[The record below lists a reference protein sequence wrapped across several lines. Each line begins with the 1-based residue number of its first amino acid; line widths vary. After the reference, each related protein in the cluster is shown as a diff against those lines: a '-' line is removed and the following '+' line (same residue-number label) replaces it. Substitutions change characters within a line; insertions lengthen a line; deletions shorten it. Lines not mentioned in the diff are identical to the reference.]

1 MSAGGGKCTAVSGV
15 CLIATQRPQPRPGPR
30 LRPSLLETAVARLTR
45 RQTAYK
51 AHTGTARKR
60 CSLPEREREREARE
74 QLLSRQIYRQTDA
87 RAHRSTRGACGVRVS
102 LYTRDLAAVVCRQAG
117 LLGNVGLTAAAAARH
132 LRQPRRRVTSANV
145 QRAIPSLTRQAS
157 ISRPLQEQLR
167 RLSDIS
173 RRRRR

>member
-45 RQTAYK
+45 PQTAYK
-51 AHTGTARKR
+51 AHTGTARKT
-60 CSLPEREREREARE
+60 LLAARERERERE

-87 RAHRSTRGACGVRVS
+87 HAHRSTRGACGVRVS

-117 LLGNVGLTAAAAARH
+117 LLGNVGLTVAAARH
-132 LRQPRRRVTSANV
+132 LRQPRRRVTSTNV
-145 QRAIPSLTRQAS
+145 QRALPSLTRRAS

>member
-51 AHTGTARKR
+51 AHTGTARKT
-60 CSLPEREREREARE
+60 LLAAREREREARE

-87 RAHRSTRGACGVRVS
+87 HAHRSTREACGVRVS

-117 LLGNVGLTAAAAARH
+117 LLGNVGLTVA
-132 LRQPRRRVTSANV
+132 RRRTAFAATSSSRHVGKRSTCYTVTDETS
-145 QRAIPSLTRQAS
+145 QHL
-157 ISRPLQEQLR
+157 
-167 RLSDIS
+167 
-173 RRRRR
+173 